1 MLNFNYENINP
12 NWSGLGI
19 MDSDGTVDRVIFA
32 VQNNTQNFKVYLQSG
47 GVVRWNPT
55 IVIDVTKYQKV
66 AVKYKSNDNALWING
81 FEVATDS
88 TVSIMPSGLHKLSYF
103 GYGNVEPTYGKT
115 KEVGV
120 YDTALTDLE
129 LETLT
134 SYRSW
139 ESMVNELNLNII
151 YEWLIH

>member
-1 MLNFNYENINP
+1 MLFRVTE
-12 NWSGLGI
+12 
-19 MDSDGTVDRVIFA
+19 DRVIFA

-55 IVIDVTKYQKV
+55 IVIDVTKYQKI

-81 FEVATDS
+81 FEVATDN

-103 GYGNVEPTYGKT
+103 GYANLEPTHGKT

-120 YDTALTDLE
+120 YDTVLTDLE

-134 SYRSW
+134 SYRTW
-139 ESMVNELNLNII
+139 ESMVKELNLNVI
-151 YEWLIH
+151 YNG